1 MKIFSF
7 HQSSLGPLA
16 LMQKKR
22 GGGNSFPLRS
32 KIFLDV
38 GHSGSIFSG
47 KGVPLQYIV
56 SNLFQDNFLEFST
69 CHIVPL
75 FHFLSEL
82 CLVAQSCLTFS
93 YPMDWS
99 PPGSSVHGDPP
110 GKNTGVSCHAL
121 LQGIFPIQDRT
132 QVSDIAGG
140 FFTNWATR
148 EALL

>member
-7 HQSSLGPLA
+7 HQSSLGSLA

-22 GGGNSFPLRS
+22 GGQFNSFPLRS

-56 SNLFQDNFLEFST
+56 SNLFQGNFIEFST

-75 FHFLSEL
+75 FHSFSEL
-82 CLVAQSCLTFS
+82 CLVTVMSDLLL
-93 YPMDWS
+93 P
-99 PPGSSVHGDPP
+99 HG
-110 GKNTGVSCHAL
+110 L
-121 LQGIFPIQDRT
+121 
-132 QVSDIAGG
+132 
-140 FFTNWATR
+140 
-148 EALL
+148 